1 MACCNSL
8 PSSTHCSPDSQ
19 KPPYKLYI
27 CLYNIKSLGQL
38 HWLSLTRLPDCFLQI
53 MHIWRWVK
61 HIFIIYFVETDLT
74 AKYILYL
81 KHIHKT
87 NETLAYRPWKMTKKK
102 KKFSQIFLLLFI
114 LILPVLKQS
123 SWKGKF
129 SNFDLSQDTFF
140 YTEVLFLTV
149 STCDLF

>member
-1 MACCNSL
+1 MQ
-8 PSSTHCSPDSQ
+8 T
-19 KPPYKLYI
+19 
-27 CLYNIKSLGQL
+27 CLHNIKSLWWL
-38 HWLSLTRLPDCFLQI
+38 HLISLTRLLDYFLQI
-53 MHIWRWVK
+53 IMHTWSWVK
-61 HIFIIYFVETDLT
+61 HIFIIYFDETNLR

-81 KHIHKT
+81 KHTHKT
-87 NETLAYRPWKMTKKK
+87 NETLAYCPWKMTKKK
-102 KKFSQIFLLLFI
+102 KINQGSFFPLLFV

-123 SWKGKF
+123 SWREKF